1 MQEESLVVVGVGLRL
16 AQQCTPEA
24 RHHIER
30 AALVYTVCGDPIVYR
45 WLETLN
51 PSIFPLHQFYAAG
64 RSRDETYRL
73 MMEAILGG
81 VRAGKR
87 VCAVF
92 YGHPGV
98 FVTPSHAAI
107 DRARREGFEARMLPA
122 ISAED
127 CLFADLGIDPGAL
140 GCQSYEANDFFL
152 YARKFDPT
160 AALILWQIAVVAD
173 QSLLE
178 FESDP
183 RRIQLLAD
191 VLMEQYPPDHMVT
204 VYEAAT
210 LPIAGP
216 IVQTVEL
223 QLLPQARI
231 TQQSTLFVPPVSS
244 PAICPERLATLRA
257 VLG

>member
-1 MQEESLVVVGVGLRL
+1 MPEGSLVVVGIGIRL

-24 RHHIER
+24 RYHIER
-30 AALVYTVCGDPIVYR
+30 ADCVYALCGDPICSR

-51 PSIFPLHQFYAAG
+51 SNTVSLHQLYGVG
-64 RSRDETYRL
+64 RARDETYR
-73 MMEAILGG
+73 MMTAAILDG

-107 DRARREGFEARMLPA
+107 VRARSEGFEAYMLPA

-127 CLFADLGIDPGAL
+127 CLFADLDIDPGVL
-140 GCQSYEANDFFL
+140 GCQSYEATDFFL
-152 YARKFDPT
+152 HARKFDST
-160 AALILWQIAVVAD
+160 AVLILWQIAVVAD

-183 RRIQLLAD
+183 RRIRLLAD
-191 VLMEQYPPDHMVT
+191 VLMQDYPPDHVVT

-210 LPIAGP
+210 LPMSHP
-216 IVQTVEL
+216 TL
-223 QLLPQARI
+223 QRVRLDALHQARV
-231 TQQSTLFVPPVSS
+231 TQQSTLVVPPVSG
-244 PAICPERLATLRA
+244 PTICPERLARLQATL
-257 VLG
+257 G